1 MNQTTAIAPERP
13 KSNVEV
19 VCTTISKPEFKQ
31 RLAAALPPGVNPDRF
46 QRVVL
51 TAIQQNPKL
60 ADADRQSLYNA
71 SLRAA
76 ADGLVPDGREGAFVE
91 MSVKQGNG
99 WIKQITWM
107 PMVAGIIKR
116 LATAGI
122 TIDAQLV
129 HENDE
134 FEQTL
139 GDDAAIHHK
148 APRLGQSRG
157 EIIGVYAIARLP
169 NGMVMREVMDREQ
182 VEQVRAA
189 SRSKDGGPWSQWWG
203 EMARKTVIRRLAKRL
218 PILDPA
224 VSETIQRDDD
234 LYDFAEQNAQASDT
248 APPQAEQ
255 ARASGPR
262 RPRGLDAVAAA
273 GAGSASPHAN
283 DDSVIDGEV
292 VDMQTGEVI
301 QQGEAD
307 QAGDQAAPEQVATDS
322 TAKPDF

>member
-1 MNQTTAIAPERP
+1 MNQIATREPRT
-13 KSNVEV
+13 NVEQ
-19 VCTTISKPEFKQ
+19 VCSTISKPEFKQ
-31 RLAAALPPGVNPDRF
+31 RLAAALPPGINADRF

-91 MSVKQGNG
+91 YSVKQGNG
-99 WIKQITWM
+99 WAKAIQWM
-107 PMVAGIIKR
+107 PMVAGVIKR

-129 HENDE
+129 YENDE

-148 APRLGQSRG
+148 APKLGQPRG
-157 EIIGVYAIARLP
+157 DILGVYAIARLP
-169 NGMVMREVMDREQ
+169 NGMVMREVMDRDQ

-189 SRSKDGGPWSQWWG
+189 SKSKDGGPWAQWWG

-224 VSETIQRDDD
+224 VSETIQRDDE
-234 LYDFAEQNAQASDT
+234 LYDFAAGNAQAGDSAPSSTET
-248 APPQAEQ
+248 AQ
-255 ARASGPR
+255 STGPR

-273 GAGSASPHAN
+273 GQPAQPAS
-283 DDSVIDGEV
+283 DDVIDGEATV
-292 VDMQTGEVI
+292 VYSD
-301 QQGEAD
+301 
-307 QAGDQAAPEQVATDS
+307 PEPDPVATAAGAD
-322 TAKPDF
+322 PDF

>member
-1 MNQTTAIAPERP
+1 MNQTTAIAAERP

-51 TAIQQNPKL
+51 TAIQQDPKL

-182 VEQVRAA
+182 VELVRAA
-189 SRSKDGGPWSQWWG
+189 SRSKDGGSWSQWWG

-224 VSETIQRDDD
+224 VSDTIGRDDD
-234 LYDFAEQNAQASDT
+234 LYDFAAGNAQDSDT
-248 APPQAEQ
+248 APTQDQPATTPK
-255 ARASGPR
+255 GPR

-273 GAGSASPHAN
+273 ASPPAPGH

-292 VDMQTGEVI
+292 VDRETGEVI
-301 QQGEAD
+301 Q
-307 QAGDQAAPEQVATDS
+307 PDS
-322 TAKPDF
+322 TGEQSSATGGAAFNEF

>member
-1 MNQTTAIAPERP
+1 MSATGTAIATERP
-13 KSNVEV
+13 KSNVEL
-19 VCTTISKPEFKQ
+19 VCSTISKPEFKQ
-31 RLAAALPPGVNPDRF
+31 RLAAALPPGVNAERF

-91 MSVKQGNG
+91 MSAKAGNG

-107 PMVAGIIKR
+107 PMVGGIIKR

-122 TIDAQLV
+122 NIDAQLV
-129 HENDE
+129 YENDE

-148 APRLGQSRG
+148 APKLGQPRG
-157 EIIGVYAIARLP
+157 NIIGVYAIARLS

-189 SRSKDGGPWSQWWG
+189 SKSKDGGPWTQWWG

-218 PILDPA
+218 PILDPL

-234 LYDFAEQNAQASDT
+234 LYDFAEANAQETDSQP
-248 APPQAEQ
+248 APQQQA
-255 ARASGPR
+255 GPR

-273 GAGSASPHAN
+273 ASATPAQH
-283 DDSVIDGEV
+283 DEVIEGEVIDRG
-292 VDMQTGEVI
+292 TGEVM
-301 QQGEAD
+301 
-307 QAGDQAAPEQVATDS
+307 QAA
-322 TAKPDF
+322 TAADAGTPDF

>member
-1 MNQTTAIAPERP
+1 MNQTTAIATERP

-182 VEQVRAA
+182 VELVRAA

-224 VSETIQRDDD
+224 VSDTIGRDDD
-234 LYDFAEQNAQASDT
+234 LYDFAAGNAQDGDT
-248 APPQAEQ
+248 APTQDQPATTPK
-255 ARASGPR
+255 GPR

-273 GAGSASPHAN
+273 ASQPAPGH
-283 DDSVIDGEV
+283 DDSVIEGEV
-292 VDMQTGEVI
+292 VDTTTGEVI
-301 QQGEAD
+301 Q
-307 QAGDQAAPEQVATDS
+307 PDS
-322 TAKPDF
+322 TGSGDPAADDDADF

>member
-91 MSVKQGNG
+91 MRVNKGTRDRPN
-99 WIKQITWM
+99 WVAEITWM

-182 VEQVRAA
+182 VELVRAA

-224 VSETIQRDDD
+224 VADTIGRDDD
-234 LYDFAEQNAQASDT
+234 LYDFAAGNAQDSDT
-248 APPQAEQ
+248 APTQDQPATTPK
-255 ARASGPR
+255 GPR

-273 GAGSASPHAN
+273 ASPPAPGH

-292 VDMQTGEVI
+292 VDRETGEVI
-301 QQGEAD
+301 Q
-307 QAGDQAAPEQVATDS
+307 PDS
-322 TAKPDF
+322 TGEQSSATGGAAFNEF

>member
-1 MNQTTAIAPERP
+1 MNQTTAIATERP

-182 VEQVRAA
+182 VELVRAA

-224 VSETIQRDDD
+224 VSDTIGRDDD
-234 LYDFAEQNAQASDT
+234 LYDFAAGNAQDGDT
-248 APPQAEQ
+248 PPTHDQPATTPK
-255 ARASGPR
+255 GPR

-273 GAGSASPHAN
+273 ASQPAPGH
-283 DDSVIDGEV
+283 DDSVIEGEV
-292 VDMQTGEVI
+292 VDTTTGEVI
-301 QQGEAD
+301 Q
-307 QAGDQAAPEQVATDS
+307 PDS
-322 TAKPDF
+322 TGSGDPAADDDADF

>member
-1 MNQTTAIAPERP
+1 MSATGTAIATERP
-13 KSNVEV
+13 KSNVEL
-19 VCTTISKPEFKQ
+19 VCSTISKPEFKQ
-31 RLAAALPPGVNPDRF
+31 RLAAALPPGVNAERF

-60 ADADRQSLYNA
+60 ADADRQSLYNS

-91 MSVKQGNG
+91 MRVNRGNRDRPN
-99 WIKQITWM
+99 WVSEIVWM
-107 PMVAGIIKR
+107 PMVGGIIKR

-122 TIDAQLV
+122 NIDAQLV
-129 HENDE
+129 YENDE

-148 APRLGQSRG
+148 APKLGQPRG
-157 EIIGVYAIARLP
+157 NIIGVYAIARLS

-189 SRSKDGGPWSQWWG
+189 SKSKDGGPWTQWWG

-218 PILDPA
+218 PILDPL

-234 LYDFAEQNAQASDT
+234 LYDFAEANAQETDSQP
-248 APPQAEQ
+248 APQQQA
-255 ARASGPR
+255 GPR

-273 GAGSASPHAN
+273 ASATPAQH
-283 DDSVIDGEV
+283 DEVIEGEVIDRG
-292 VDMQTGEVI
+292 TGEVM
-301 QQGEAD
+301 
-307 QAGDQAAPEQVATDS
+307 QAA
-322 TAKPDF
+322 TAADAGTPDF

>member
-1 MNQTTAIAPERP
+1 MNQTTAIAAERP

-182 VEQVRAA
+182 VEHVRAA

-224 VSETIQRDDD
+224 VSDTIGRDDD
-234 LYDFAEQNAQASDT
+234 LYDFAAGNAQDGDT
-248 APPQAEQ
+248 APAQDQPATTP
-255 ARASGPR
+255 RGPR

-273 GAGSASPHAN
+273 ASQPAPGH

-292 VDMQTGEVI
+292 VDRETGEVI
-301 QQGEAD
+301 QPDSTGSGE
-307 QAGDQAAPEQVATDS
+307 PATDDD
-322 TAKPDF
+322 ADF